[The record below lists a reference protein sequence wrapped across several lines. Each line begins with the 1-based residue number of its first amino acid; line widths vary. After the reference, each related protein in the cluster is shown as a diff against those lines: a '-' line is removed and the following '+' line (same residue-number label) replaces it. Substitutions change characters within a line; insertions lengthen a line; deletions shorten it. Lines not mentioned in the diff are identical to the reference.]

1 MSLPE
6 IKVRRLPERFVS
18 DDTRVIA
25 RFFDPGGDART
36 HSLVDRVMSLT
47 SSQVSTTLTHTLQRY
62 NRRHRDIG
70 DIFLEHFGRLAREHQ
85 LPAGIDRARQLLIGA
100 YFTMEYSVESAA
112 LFNPSIIAAPN
123 QDGIPP
129 GALRIIMSL
138 RATGE
143 GHVSSIVF
151 RTGMILANG
160 SLVFDAPSPY
170 IHRVKPVPNQM
181 LDKAWLRRTLIA
193 MDLYTDA
200 VQVVL
205 DQLEDQFT
213 LQQVE
218 RLCYQAEDSSV
229 FKDASTHILWVCHSN
244 YVLDIPDEADP
255 SEIVIFP
262 TTENESHGIEDA
274 RFVRFYDDDGSIMY
288 YGTFSAYNGF
298 HVQSQLMEIRDFKS
312 MRVRT
317 LHGHYAQNK
326 GLALFPRRIQG
337 LYVMLSRIDG
347 ENNYIMCSTDVT
359 CWDNASLFQKPVY
372 PWEFVQIGNCGSPL
386 ETDEGWLL
394 LTHGVGPMR
403 EYCIGVSLLE
413 KEDPAK
419 TIGQLTEPLIVPTE
433 DEREG
438 YVPNVVYSCGA
449 LIHNDQLIIPYAT
462 ADSAT
467 TFASV
472 SVNELLS
479 HLVR

>member
-6 IKVRRLPERFVS
+6 LNVRRLSERFVS
-18 DDTRVIA
+18 DDRRVIA
-25 RFFDPGGDART
+25 RFFDPGGVARM
-36 HSLVDRVMSLT
+36 HSLINRVMSLT
-47 SSQVSTTLTHTLQRY
+47 SDQVSATLTNILQRY

-70 DIFLEHFGRLAREHQ
+70 DVFLDHFGRLASEHQ

-123 QDGIPP
+123 QDNIPP

-151 RTGMILANG
+151 RTGIILADG
-160 SLVFDAPSPY
+160 ALVFDTPSPY
-170 IHRVKPVPNQM
+170 IHRVKPIPNQM
-181 LDKAWLRRTLIA
+181 LEKAWLRRTLIA

-200 VQVVL
+200 VQIIL
-205 DQLEDQFT
+205 DQLDGQFS
-213 LQQVE
+213 LQQAE

-229 FKDASTHILWVCHSN
+229 FREAAESILWVCHSN

-262 TTENESHGIEDA
+262 STENESHGIEDA
-274 RFVRFYDDDGSIMY
+274 RFVQFFDDDGTSMY
-288 YGTFSAYNGF
+288 YGTFSAYNGS
-298 HVQSQLMEIRDFKS
+298 HVQSQLMEVRDFKS
-312 MRVRT
+312 VRVRT

-347 ENNYIMCSTDVT
+347 ENNYIMCSTDIT
-359 CWDNASLFQKPVY
+359 CWDNASLFQAPTY

-419 TIGQLTEPLIVPTE
+419 IIGQLAGPLIVPTE

-449 LIHNDQLIIPYAT
+449 LIHQGQLVIPYAT

-472 SVNELLS
+472 SVDELLT
-479 HLVR
+479 HLAR